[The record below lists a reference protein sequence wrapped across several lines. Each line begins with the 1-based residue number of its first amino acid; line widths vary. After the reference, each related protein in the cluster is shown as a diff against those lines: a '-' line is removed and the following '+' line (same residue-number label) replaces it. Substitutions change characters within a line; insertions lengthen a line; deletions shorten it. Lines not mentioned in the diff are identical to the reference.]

1 MSEVTTNP
9 SLHRRHVS
17 GDVLRHRFAPV
28 VARHTVLIIATVL
41 FFGPFLWMLLTSF
54 KSSAEALAFPPTFL
68 PHTWRFGNFVDVFKV
83 APFGR
88 YYLNSA
94 IVATVTTIG
103 QVLTSLMAGFAF
115 ARLKFRGRNLI
126 FVILLAALLV
136 PFEVVFTPLI
146 SLISSLGWMNSYQG
160 LIVPNIPSILGAFL
174 FRQFFA
180 NFSREIEDAS
190 RIDGAGVWRR
200 LWLVMAPMA
209 SPMIGSFA
217 VLSFVYNWNNF
228 FFQFLVVTKPQVLHR
243 SGRPHAVA
251 VDERGHQLQRADGR
265 IDPRGDSGVRGVP
278 HFPEAD
284 RLGTGGRFAL
294 GDRGLVALH
303 QINGS
308 EIGCLP

>member
-1 MSEVTTNP
+1 MNQVMNTPTIR
-9 SLHRRHVS
+9 RRHMS
-17 GDVLRHRFAPV
+17 GEALRRHLVPV
-28 VARHTVLIIATVL
+28 IARHAVLIVASVL

-68 PHTWRFGNFVDVFKV
+68 PQTWRFSNFVDVFRV

-94 IVATVTTIG
+94 IVATTTTAG
-103 QVLTSLMAGFAF
+103 QVLTSLAAGFAF
-115 ARLKFRGRNLI
+115 ARLRFRGREVI

-146 SLISSLGWMNSYQG
+146 SLISSLGWMNTYQG
-160 LIVPNIPSILGAFL
+160 LIVPNIPSILGTFL
-174 FRQFFA
+174 FRQYFA
-180 NFSREIEDAS
+180 NFPREIEDAS

-228 FFQFLVVTKPQVLHR
+228 FFQFLVVTQPLYFTVPVGLT
-243 SGRPHAVA
+243 
-251 VDERGHQLQRADGR
+251 QLQSTNAATGFNLLMA
-265 IDPRGDSGVRGVP
+265 GSTLAVVP
-278 HFPEAD
+278 VFVVFLIFQKQIASA
-284 RLGTGGRFAL
+284 LAGGLR
-294 GDRGLVALH
+294 
-303 QINGS
+303 
-308 EIGCLP
+308 